1 MKIGLEKRRSKKR
14 EKQKQ
19 KRKAL
24 RLYREKNKQ
33 LRSFIN
39 PLDAM
44 PKSFDIP
51 PFFSSEPLVVVCFGE
66 EDEHGNPIEYDM
78 MALSTE
84 EFNAKLENM
93 GKGAK

>member
-1 MKIGLEKRRSKKR
+1 MKFGLERRRSKRR

-24 RLYREKNKQ
+24 RRENKQ
-33 LRSFIN
+33 PQSFS
-39 PLDAM
+39 LDAT

-51 PFFSSEPLVVVCFGE
+51 PELSAFFSSKSLVSVCFGE

-78 MALSTE
+78 MALSAE

-93 GKGAK
+93 GQRR